1 MGTIWKLIL
10 IATIIFILLPIRAK
24 RVSAQPMSQSIGQM
38 QNVTGNM
45 GGGTPTSSHPLPIGC
60 CGQVS
65 PYQQIPKPERK
76 PDHNLRI
83 KKNIVL
89 IDASLVSPHLSKS
102 KIKVVKPSACQR
114 KWLLKKQPIEMR
126 MSIVRNLLN
135 FGKSCIAFSPIE
147 QMR

>member
-1 MGTIWKLIL
+1 
-10 IATIIFILLPIRAK
+10 
-24 RVSAQPMSQSIGQM
+24 MSQNIGQM

-45 GGGTPTSSHPLPIGC
+45 GGGTPTSSQPLPIGC

-83 KKNIVL
+83 KKNKKNIVL
-89 IDASLVSPHLSKS
+89 IDASLVNPHLSKS
-102 KIKVVKPSACQR
+102 KIKVVKSSACQR
-114 KWLLKKQPIEMR
+114 KWLLQKQPIEMR
-126 MSIVRNLLN
+126 MSILRNLLN
-135 FGKSCIAFSPIE
+135 FGKSYIAFFPIE